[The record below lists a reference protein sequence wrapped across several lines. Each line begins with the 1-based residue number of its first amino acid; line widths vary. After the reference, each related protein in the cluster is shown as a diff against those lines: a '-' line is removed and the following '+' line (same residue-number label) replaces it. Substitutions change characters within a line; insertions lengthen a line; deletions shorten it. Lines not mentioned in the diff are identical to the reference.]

1 MLPTVVGVT
10 TVGGLSGGTEE
21 AAADA
26 VTTTVGAMP
35 GRVRR
40 HTAATS
46 TRTGKRAVQTVAAHE
61 QVAEHYRRKIRR
73 GELAPGQ
80 RLPSIRTIAEKEW
93 SVSTRT
99 AWLAVNLLRSEG
111 WIEHAQGRQPVVVG
125 VPSRRPLA
133 SSESGGILD
142 NQGPRPLA
150 AARTGRSRTAS
161 SSGSST
167 EKWLTTHRWQILAFA
182 REALQYR
189 DLGSART
196 AESLAEVERDVHARR
211 VTPGSFS
218 TLHDCLVDLRWSRA
232 VQAAAPDHPVY
243 TFLDRWAALYA
254 EHPSQRSP

>member
-40 HTAATS
+40 HTAAAAS

-133 SSESGGILD
+133 SSASGGILD
-142 NQGPRPLA
+142 NRARGRWVLRGQAGPGRPHLA
-150 AARTGRSRTAS
+150 ARAPRS
-161 SSGSST
+161 G
-167 EKWLTTHRWQILAFA
+167 
-182 REALQYR
+182 
-189 DLGSART
+189 
-196 AESLAEVERDVHARR
+196 
-211 VTPGSFS
+211 
-218 TLHDCLVDLRWSRA
+218 
-232 VQAAAPDHPVY
+232 
-243 TFLDRWAALYA
+243 
-254 EHPSQRSP
+254 